1 MSGGVTDDQRRIK
14 KKKGPFE
21 MRILIVGGAG
31 LMSAGTA
38 RDLLSNLSSGITKIV
53 AADASSE
60 RLGALRKSLPDPRL
74 ETRVFDVNDRGAL
87 LALLA
92 DCDLCINGVP
102 TFAGFQMVIFEA
114 CLEAKR
120 PYADYGGM
128 GVYTVK
134 QKAQHEKWKRSGV
147 TAVIGLG
154 SDPGMSNIICRAV
167 ADRLDRIERI
177 NLYWGAKKIG
187 PDSPVLVPPYSISTV
202 LAEYANSSQQ
212 FLDGKLQEV
221 PPQAGEET
229 IDLPEPWGRTT
240 FIHSQ
245 HSEPLTVPFSEG
257 IAEKGIREFTWK
269 LSLPKRDHEAW
280 VGLVKAGFSA
290 TDEPVTVNGVSVLPL
305 DVLQAVID
313 RNMSRNR
320 HKIPSQQVHE
330 VHFAIGHGTSDGK
343 RCRVTCR
350 VIGHPDPLYDDYADA
365 GTSMN
370 MSIGVQQML
379 RHPSRPGV
387 WAAEEYF
394 QADAFFTELRKRHFS
409 IEIETLTIEDA

>member
-1 MSGGVTDDQRRIK
+1 
-14 KKKGPFE
+14 

-38 RDLLSNLSSGITKIV
+38 RDLLSNLSSGVTKII
-53 AADASSE
+53 AADASVD
-60 RLGALRKSLPDPRL
+60 RLDALKKSLADPRL
-74 ETRVFDVNDRGAL
+74 ETRVFDVSDRAAL
-87 LALLA
+87 VSLLR

-102 TFAGFQMVIFEA
+102 TFAGFQMAIFEA

-120 PYADYGGM
+120 PYVDYGGM
-128 GVYTVK
+128 GVYTVR
-134 QKAQHEKWKRSGV
+134 QKAQHAKWKDAAA
-147 TAVIGLG
+147 TAVLGLG
-154 SDPGMSNIICRAV
+154 SDPGLSNIICRAV
-167 ADRLDRIERI
+167 ADRLDRIDRI
-177 NLYWGAKKIG
+177 NLYWAATKIG
-187 PDSPVLVPPYSISTV
+187 PESPVLVPPYSISTV
-202 LAEYANSSQQ
+202 LAEYANPSQQ

-221 PPQAGEET
+221 PAQAGVEV
-229 IDLPEPWGRTT
+229 IDLPQPWGRTT

-269 LSLPKRDHEAW
+269 LSLPARDHEAW
-280 VGLVKAGFSA
+280 VGLVKAGFGA
-290 TDEPVTVNGVSVLPL
+290 TDEPVTVKGVSVRPL

-313 RNMSRNR
+313 RNISQNRSR
-320 HKIPSQQVHE
+320 IPVQETHE
-330 VHFAIGHGTSDGK
+330 IHFAIGQGTRDGK

-370 MSIGVQQML
+370 MSIGVQQIL
-379 RHPSRPGV
+379 SRPLRPGV

-394 QADAFFTELRKRHFS
+394 QADAFFAELRKRHFS
-409 IEIETLTIEDA
+409 IEIETQTLESA

>member
-1 MSGGVTDDQRRIK
+1 
-14 KKKGPFE
+14 
-21 MRILIVGGAG
+21 
-31 LMSAGTA
+31 MSAGTA
-38 RDLLSNLSSGITKIV
+38 RDLLSKLSSGVTTII
-53 AADASSE
+53 AADANSE
-60 RLGALRKSLPDPRL
+60 RLEGLKRSLGDSRL
-74 ETRVFDVNDRGAL
+74 ETRVFDVNDRAAL

-102 TFAGFQMVIFEA
+102 TFAGFQMAIFEA

-120 PYADYGGM
+120 PYVDYGGM

-134 QKAQHEKWKRSGV
+134 QKAQHEKWKKAGV
-147 TAVIGLG
+147 TAVVGLG

-167 ADRLDRIERI
+167 ADRLDRVDRI
-177 NLYWGAKKIG
+177 NLYWGATKIG
-187 PDSPVLVPPYSISTV
+187 PDSPVLVPPYSVSTV
-202 LAEYANSSQQ
+202 LAEYANPSQQ

-221 PPQAGEET
+221 PAQAGAET

-269 LSLPKRDHEAW
+269 LSLPERDHEAW
-280 VGLVKAGFSA
+280 VGLVKAGFGA
-290 TDEPVTVNGVSVLPL
+290 TDEPVTVKGVTVRPL

-313 RNMSRNR
+313 RNMKKNASR
-320 HKIPSQQVHE
+320 IPAQEVHE
-330 VHFAIGHGTSDGK
+330 IHFAIGQGTRDGK
-343 RCRVTCR
+343 PCRVTCR
-350 VIGHPDPLYDDYADA
+350 VIGHPDPLYDDYVDA

-379 RHPSRPGV
+379 SKPLRPGV

-394 QADAFFTELRKRHFS
+394 QADAFFAELRKRHFS
-409 IEIETLTIEDA
+409 IEIETQTVESA